1 MKKKLLL
8 ICFTLIITSS
18 LITGT
23 LSTNIIQNNYKENL
37 FTTGVSNGNLIKK
50 FLKNNPGINKY
61 FFKISQQLSNLIDSR
76 ITFIDINGKPLADSF
91 DNSIIFKNFNNNIH
105 FNIAKN
111 GKNNYQITK
120 SSEKRYETMEIFLS
134 PIEINSKNIIIMISS
149 EMSMFKEYKK
159 NIFIAISLSI
169 LISGFLSFILSFL
182 FLRRFINPINKLT
195 KASEEMSNGNFNSNL
210 IIQSHDEVEKLA
222 KSFNKMNFKINELLT
237 EVNNKANN
245 LQSIIDNI
253 MQEIFVINK
262 NGDIILINKFAKNEF
277 YIENNIDN
285 IYKSKKLKNFI
296 KYISISLNENK
307 NIKMEIE
314 DNSKIYLLST
324 NFIENKIDQ
333 IIIIIEDI
341 SKIKK
346 VEELRKNFI
355 SNASHELKTPLTII
369 SGFIETIKLG
379 HFKDTSQIL
388 YFIDIIDKEV
398 VRFKAL
404 VEKILSLSRLENSLE
419 EKASINRINTNLV
432 FDEIVES
439 FKISAAKKN
448 IVIKS
453 NFNSDIIL
461 GYFSHEWFRIII
473 GNLIDNAIKFNKNN
487 GEITLSSYIS
497 ENNLI
502 LKIKDTGIGMD
513 NQILE
518 NIFIKFYR
526 GDSSRNSKIS
536 GTGLGLSIVKTMLDN
551 INGKIYVSSNLG
563 QGSTF
568 KLTIP
573 FISKN
578 N

>member
-91 DNSIIFKNFNNNIH
+91 DNSIIFKNFNDNIH

-195 KASEEMSNGNFNSNL
+195 KASEEMSNGNFSSNL

-237 EVNNKANN
+237 EINNKAND

-432 FDEIVES
+432 FNEIVES

-551 INGKIYVSSNLG
+551 INGKIYVSSNLR